1 MVDVR
6 LKPWSAFCASADCE
20 NLYGTN
26 RLIIDVK
33 NSALPPACPEKL
45 IYNLASTPARASGR
59 LGGRPLPPT
68 TQASPFPSACTRT
81 ANLVPSRS
89 KKAAYFQRYVLS
101 LSGPDVKGIS
111 Q

>member
-1 MVDVR
+1 MR

-59 LGGRPLPPT
+59 LGGRPPRGLTADDPGVALSKRLHQNRELST
-68 TQASPFPSACTRT
+68 EQIQKGCVFPE
-81 ANLVPSRS
+81 VRS
-89 KKAAYFQRYVLS
+89 IAIW
-101 LSGPDVKGIS
+101 P
-111 Q
+111 